1 MARKMLDD
9 SYEFVVN
16 WDDGNISIQVEFVES
31 TVLSNDTV
39 VLTQRQLDQLKACCK
54 PPVK

>member
-1 MARKMLDD
+1 MLDD